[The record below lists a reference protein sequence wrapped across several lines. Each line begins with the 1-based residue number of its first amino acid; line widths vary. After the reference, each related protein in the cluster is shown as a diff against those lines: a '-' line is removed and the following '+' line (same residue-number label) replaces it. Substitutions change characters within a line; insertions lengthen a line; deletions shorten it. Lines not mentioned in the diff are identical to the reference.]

1 MLRPELKFRIQSSA
15 GISTALKNAGN
26 VISKLIESNKSKDG
40 YELVIR
46 NYKSKRSLE
55 QNKRYFAMLR
65 LISANVWVDGRTYSQ
80 EVWHEQFKRW
90 FIGCEDIVLPT
101 TTETRGISTT
111 TLSVDE
117 FNNYMTQIEQ
127 WCAEQGYPVMQEE
140 LIA

>member
-15 GISTALKNAGN
+15 GISTTLKNAGN

-46 NYKSKRSLE
+46 NYKCKRSHE

-117 FNNYMTQIEQ
+117 FNTYMAQIEQ

>member
-1 MLRPELKFRIQSSA
+1 MANELKFRIQSSA

>member
-1 MLRPELKFRIQSSA
+1 MKRSERKFRIQSKA
-15 GISTALKNAGN
+15 GIELALKNAGN
-26 VISKLIESNKSKDG
+26 VLSTLINSDSSKDG

-65 LISANVWVDGRTYSQ
+65 LISTNVWVDGRTYSQ
-80 EVWHEQFKRW
+80 EVWHEQYKRW

-101 TTETRGISTT
+101 GTETRGISTT

-117 FNNYMTQIEQ
+117 FGNYMAQIEQ
-127 WCAEQGYPVMQEE
+127 WCAEQGYPIMQEE
-140 LIA
+140 LVA

>member
-15 GISTALKNAGN
+15 GISTALKNACN

-127 WCAEQGYPVMQEE
+127 WCAERGYPVMQEE

>member
-1 MLRPELKFRIQSSA
+1 MANELKFRIQSSA
-15 GISTALKNAGN
+15 GISIALKNAGN
-26 VISKLIESNKSKDG
+26 VMYKLIESNKSKDG

-101 TTETRGISTT
+101 TTEIRGISTT

>member
-65 LISANVWVDGRTYSQ
+65 LISANVWVDGITYSQ